1 MTARAVAAQA
11 ATLLVVVAAVVG
23 IYLAV
28 LLGTGSSMD
37 HPPSGVSLVLAT
49 VVVAVL
55 LQPVYRRSRR
65 WWRRRL
71 AVADPP
77 LDLVRQL
84 PRSLAA
90 QVPAEQLPGH
100 MVRLLTE
107 ALRVRRAELWL
118 QVDGQRQLAAAWPPG
133 PAAGPSTG
141 AAPEAAAGPSAGR
154 APDEPVEVHPIRHS
168 GVEVGRLVLL
178 DPHAERRSTVENRLL
193 ATYADQAGE
202 VLVMLA
208 RQESLRQ
215 REAELAR
222 QAARLRAARS
232 AQLVAERAERRQIE
246 RDLHDGAQQ
255 QLIALGLAVR
265 LAARTADR
273 SPDRTRAAL
282 ADAAGLA
289 RRTGAEL
296 GRISRSLYPAALDP
310 APDPA
315 DPAAGDLT
323 AALRD
328 AAARL
333 PIPIILTADPPDA
346 GTRAG
351 LRGRTA
357 LYFVVLEAIQ
367 NAAKHAA
374 PSRIEVRIEH
384 TGDRLT
390 VRVRDDG
397 RGFDPAVAPAGT
409 GLANAR
415 ARLDDVGGTLT
426 VAAAPGAGTVLTAGV
441 PATALGPVARAVP
454 DVPGGTVNQV
464 VPAIPV
470 GAAAPASSARAL
482 LPPPLSPPAA
492 SARAL
497 PPPDAP
503 PPDAPAPVVL
513 PAPDGASPDG
523 PAGVPERP
531 DADPTAA

>member
-1 MTARAVAAQA
+1 MTPRAAVAQA
-11 ATLLVVVAAVVG
+11 GTLLVVVAAVVG
-23 IYLAV
+23 IYLTV

-55 LQPVYRRSRR
+55 LQPVYRRTRR

-71 AVADPP
+71 DVADPP

-107 ALRVRRAELWL
+107 GLRVRRAELWL
-118 QVDGQRQLAAAWPPG
+118 QVDGQRRLAAAWPPG
-133 PAAGPSTG
+133 PAP
-141 AAPEAAAGPSAGR
+141 AP
-154 APDEPVEVHPIRHS
+154 APDAPAEVHPIRHS

-178 DPHAERRSTVENRLL
+178 DPHAERRSTVEKRLL

-208 RQESLRQ
+208 RQQSLRQ

-222 QAARLRAARS
+222 QAERLRAARS
-232 AQLVAERAERRQIE
+232 AQLVAERAERRRIE

-255 QLIALGLAVR
+255 QLIALGLTVR

-310 APDPA
+310 SSHPPDPSASA
-315 DPAAGDLT
+315 DPAGPADLSAPDGSPAPAGSSGAAGSSGPAGSATGDLT

-328 AAARL
+328 VVARL
-333 PIPIILTADPPDA
+333 PIPITVTADPPDA
-346 GTRAG
+346 GTRLD
-351 LRGRTA
+351 LRARTA
-357 LYFVVLEAIQ
+357 LYFVALEAVQ

-374 PSRIEVRIEH
+374 AGRIEVRIEH
-384 TGDRLT
+384 TGGRVT
-390 VRVRDDG
+390 ACVRDDG
-397 RGFDPAVAPAGT
+397 RGFDPAVEPPGAGL
-409 GLANAR
+409 GNAR

-426 VAAAPGAGTVLTAGV
+426 VAAAPGAGTVVTA
-441 PATALGPVARAVP
+441 ALPVRSGP
-454 DVPGGTVNQV
+454 D
-464 VPAIPV
+464 
-470 GAAAPASSARAL
+470 PASA
-482 LPPPLSPPAA
+482 
-492 SARAL
+492 
-497 PPPDAP
+497 
-503 PPDAPAPVVL
+503 
-513 PAPDGASPDG
+513 
-523 PAGVPERP
+523 
-531 DADPTAA
+531 

>member
-71 AVADPP
+71 DVADPP

-107 ALRVRRAELWL
+107 GLRVRRAELWL
-118 QVDGQRQLAAAWPPG
+118 QVDGQRRLAAAWPPG
-133 PAAGPSTG
+133 PVPD
-141 AAPEAAAGPSAGR
+141 P
-154 APDEPVEVHPIRHS
+154 APDPAPAPPAEVHPIRHS

-178 DPHAERRSTVENRLL
+178 DPHVERRSTIENRLL

-215 REAELAR
+215 REAELTR
-222 QAARLRAARS
+222 QAERLRVAR
-232 AQLVAERAERRQIE
+232 ADQMVAERAERRRIE

-282 ADAAGLA
+282 ADAAALA

-296 GRISRSLYPAALDP
+296 GRISRSLYPAALDRV
-310 APDPA
+310 PDPA

-323 AALRD
+323 AALQD
-328 AAARL
+328 VADRL
-333 PIPIILTADPPDA
+333 PIPITVTADPPDA
-346 GTRAG
+346 GTRG
-351 LRGRTA
+351 DVRGRTA

-374 PSRIEVRIEH
+374 AGRIEVRIEH
-384 TGDRLT
+384 TGDRLSAG
-390 VRVRDDG
+390 VHDDG
-397 RGFDPAVAPAGT
+397 RGFDPAVEPAGA
-409 GLANAR
+409 GLGNAR

-426 VAAAPGAGTVLTAGV
+426 VASAPGAGTVVTAALPGLSGPVTGV
-441 PATALGPVARAVP
+441 PVP
-454 DVPGGTVNQV
+454 
-464 VPAIPV
+464 
-470 GAAAPASSARAL
+470 PASVA
-482 LPPPLSPPAA
+482 
-492 SARAL
+492 
-497 PPPDAP
+497 
-503 PPDAPAPVVL
+503 APVVPGPSA
-513 PAPDGASPDG
+513 PAGGATGG
-523 PAGVPERP
+523 PAG
-531 DADPTAA
+531 DPARSGAGPAG